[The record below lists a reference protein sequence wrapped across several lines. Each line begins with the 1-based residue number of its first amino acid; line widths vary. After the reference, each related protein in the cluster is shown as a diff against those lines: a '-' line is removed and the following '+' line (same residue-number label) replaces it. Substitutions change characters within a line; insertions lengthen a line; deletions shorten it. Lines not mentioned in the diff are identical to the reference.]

1 MNEQNVLMLIGHILC
16 FVLNKVTLYHML
28 EVTIVLFEA
37 HLDAAL
43 LGVDSASWY
52 HAVMLP
58 DFACN
63 LHCLHPVVFY
73 NDVLSLNIRFLVYT
87 AVFYCIIIIIIIISS
102 SSSSSTYH

>member
-1 MNEQNVLMLIGHILC
+1 
-16 FVLNKVTLYHML
+16 ML

-43 LGVDSASWY
+43 PGVGSASWY
-52 HAVMLP
+52 HTVMLP

-63 LHCLHPVVFY
+63 LHCLYPVVLY

-87 AVFYCIIIIIIIISS
+87 AVCYCIILLLLLLLFVPNSDK
-102 SSSSSTYH
+102 STMMLRPV